1 MTAIAQQESDLS
13 AKLNDLLGQLGAEIS
28 QLPNDRTIHSW
39 TKTEVLHAVCRSKDA
54 LIDVLRCAV
63 RLSLIGDIDKYSR
76 LWIDEALKYSQ
87 QDQELLERVEF
98 DLVNECFSSFT

>member
-28 QLPNDRTIHSW
+28 QLPNDRTIQSW
-39 TKTEVLHAVCRSKDA
+39 TKTEVLHAVSRSKDA

-63 RLSLIGDIDKYSR
+63 RLSLLGDIDKYSR
-76 LWIDEALKYSQ
+76 IWIDEALKYSRE
-87 QDQELLERVEF
+87 DQELLERVEF
-98 DLVNECFSSFT
+98 GLAYECGSKYM

>member
-28 QLPNDRTIHSW
+28 QLPNERTIQSW
-39 TKTEVLHAVCRSKDA
+39 TKTEVLHAVSRSKDA

-63 RLSLIGDIDKYSR
+63 RLSLLGDIDKYSR
-76 LWIDEALKYSQ
+76 SWIDEALKYSRE
-87 QDQELLERVEF
+87 DQELLERVEF
-98 DLVNECFSSFT
+98 ELAKECGWNYL